1 MDINYYKQYEPI
13 FGSWYITEK
22 IGEGA
27 YGQVYIIERHELG
40 VVYKSALKALTI
52 PSDRNE
58 IKSIM
63 SDGMSEAEVT
73 EYYKGLVHNI
83 VN

>member
-40 VVYKSALKALTI
+40 VVYK
-52 PSDRNE
+52 
-58 IKSIM
+58 
-63 SDGMSEAEVT
+63 
-73 EYYKGLVHNI
+73 
-83 VN
+83 

>member
-27 YGQVYIIERHELG
+27 YGQVFIIERHELG

-52 PSDRNE
+52 PQDKNE
-58 IKSIM
+58 IKSVM
-63 SDGMSEAEVT
+63 SDGMSEAE
-73 EYYKGLVHNI
+73 
-83 VN
+83 